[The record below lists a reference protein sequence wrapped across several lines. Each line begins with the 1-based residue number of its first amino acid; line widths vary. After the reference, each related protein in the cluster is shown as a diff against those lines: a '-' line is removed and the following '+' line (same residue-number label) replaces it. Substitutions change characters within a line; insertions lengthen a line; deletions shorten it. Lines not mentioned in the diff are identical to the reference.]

1 MFKLDGSWQERY
13 NATAVFTFRCRFA
26 DTALAFSKFFQ
37 IADKA
42 GVHTS
47 DVQIVDADDTTLTRD
62 IKCFCKNVAAAE
74 KFSGMLEAE
83 GIEVVELIDNV
94 LEIHRRGTIDIVS
107 RVPIQDLTDLRMVY
121 TPGVAEACKLIES
134 QPEAAWEMTGLCDRV
149 AVVTDGTAVLGL
161 GDIGPLA
168 SLPVMEGK
176 AAIFSEF
183 AKVSAFPV
191 LINSKDPDI
200 IIETVERIAG
210 SFGAIQL
217 EDIAA
222 PSCFKV
228 EQELRDRLDIP
239 VFHDDQHGTATVVLA
254 ALINGLRRIGKKGKD
269 CSVVMLGAGAAG
281 YAISKVLQHYGIGD
295 IVIYDSC
302 GALYEG
308 RTEKMNPWKEELAR
322 VTNDE
327 NTQVPFAEAFKGKD
341 IFIGVARPNMVTKEM
356 VASMNKNPIVLPLS
370 NPVGE
375 ITVEDA
381 LEAGAAIAA
390 DGRGINNALAY
401 PGLFRGALDARAED
415 ITLEMQIAAAEK
427 LAQISPEGDLLP
439 DMIDRGTHEQVAQ
452 AVSQAWINR
461 K

>member
-1 MFKLDGSWQERY
+1 MFKLEGSWQERY

-26 DTALAFSKFFQ
+26 DKALAFAKFFE

-42 GVHTS
+42 GIHTS
-47 DVQIVDADDTTLTRD
+47 DVHIVDADEQTLTRD
-62 IKCFCKNVAAAE
+62 IKCFCKNVAAADN
-74 KFSGMLEAE
+74 FRHMLESA
-83 GIEVVELIDNV
+83 GIEIVELIDNV
-94 LEIHRRGTIDIVS
+94 LDIHRRGTIDIVS
-107 RVPIQDLTDLRMVY
+107 RVPIQNLTDLRMVY
-121 TPGVAEACKLIES
+121 TPGVAEACNLIAS
-134 QPEAAWEMTGLCDRV
+134 KPETAWEMTGLCDRV

-176 AAIFSEF
+176 AAIFAEF

-191 LINSKDPDI
+191 LINSKDPDV

-254 ALINGLRRIGKKGKD
+254 ALINGLRSVGKEGKD

-281 YAISKVLQHYGIGD
+281 YAITKILQHYGIGD
-295 IVIYDSC
+295 IVIYDSF

-308 RTEKMNPWKEELAR
+308 RTEKMNLWKEELAKT
-322 VTNDE
+322 TNAE
-327 NTQVPFAEAFKGKD
+327 NSQVPFAQAFKGKD

-356 VASMNKNPIVLPLS
+356 ISSMNKNPIALPLS

-381 LEAGAAIAA
+381 LAAGAAIAA

-427 LAQISPEGDLLP
+427 LAEITPDGDLLP
-439 DMIDRGTHEQVAQ
+439 DMIDRNTHRQVAS
-452 AVSQAWINR
+452 AVADAWIKR